1 MKSRTLTIGG
11 DKIAVFE
18 SNGDGPA
25 ALLIHGNS
33 SSSRSFRKQLEGEL
47 GREFRLV
54 AMDLPGHGESDDASN
69 PEGTYT
75 IPGFAWV
82 VAEVARQCHV
92 GDGVLVG
99 WSLGGHIALEA
110 SQELPDLAGILIF
123 GTPPLPY
130 PPDMGAAFLPDPAMD
145 ILFKEDLSE
154 DEVRIRR
161 AGWFSPGTDPEAM
174 PEELLEDIRRSDGR
188 FRTRFQSSFASPG
201 FADEVEIVR
210 NLKVPLAI
218 LHGAEERVINGAYI
232 SALDMPTLWR
242 GEVQILKNTG
252 HIPQWEQQDMFDDLL
267 RRFLRETAR
276 R

>member
-1 MKSRTLTIGG
+1 MKSRILTVGG

-18 SNGDGPA
+18 SKGDGPA

-33 SSSRSFRKQLEGEL
+33 SSSRSFRKQLEGDL

-54 AMDLPGHGESDDASN
+54 AMDLPGHGESEDASD

-75 IPGFAWV
+75 IPGFARV
-82 VAEVARQCHV
+82 VVEVARQCRV
-92 GDGVLVG
+92 SDGVLVG

-123 GTPPLPY
+123 GTPPLSY
-130 PPDMGAAFLPDPAMD
+130 PPDMGVAFLPDPAMD
-145 ILFKEDLSE
+145 ILFNEELSE
-154 DEVRIRR
+154 EEVRIRG
-161 AGWFSPGTDPEAM
+161 AGWFKPNTDPESM
-174 PEELLEDIRRSDGR
+174 PEDLLEDIRRSDGR

-218 LHGAEERVINGAYI
+218 LHGAEERVINGMYI
-232 SALDMPTLWR
+232 SSLEMPTLWR
-242 GEVQILKNTG
+242 GETQIIEDAG
-252 HIPQWEQQDMFDDLL
+252 HIPQWEKQEAFNELL
-267 RRFLRETAR
+267 ESFLKETS
-276 R
+276 